1 MNKISLVLLVI
12 VSCTL
17 QQVSAQ
23 APVKPIDSPH
33 EAPIGRRNGVTG
45 ILGAFADE
53 TELLLGQVQQKK
65 EVVIRQIHFTQGLL
79 RGRPVVIAQSGI
91 GKVNAAVTTALMLE
105 HFQPSEIVFTGIA
118 GAVDPALIPGDLVIA
133 TKVAYHDY
141 GSLLPDSMQR
151 RSTRNPTTMQENPIY
166 FPCDK
171 RLLQVADMAGKTIVL
186 EKMSSANGSVLPKI
200 VEGVIVTGDVFVSS
214 QAATQKL
221 YRQMNAEATEMEGA
235 AVGQVC
241 YQQQTPF
248 IIIRSMS
255 DNAGNNAYLD
265 VKSFYRIAARN
276 SASLVM
282 AIMEMLAQHGPR
294 VKTANKPVK

>member
-1 MNKISLVLLVI
+1 MNKINLFLVVV
-12 VSCTL
+12 VSCAL

-23 APVKPIDSPH
+23 APVKPIASSH
-33 EAPIGRRNGVTG
+33 ETPGVKRNGVTG

-91 GKVNAAVTTALMLE
+91 GKVNSAVTTMLMLE

-118 GAVDPALIPGDLVIA
+118 GAVDPALSPGDLVIA

-171 RLLQVADMAGKTIVL
+171 RLLQVADMAAKTITL
-186 EKMSSANGSVLPKI
+186 EKMSSANGSVTPKI
-200 VEGVIVTGDVFVSS
+200 VEGVIVSG
-214 QAATQKL
+214 
-221 YRQMNAEATEMEGA
+221 RC
-235 AVGQVC
+235 VC
-241 YQQQTPF
+241 
-248 IIIRSMS
+248 I
-255 DNAGNNAYLD
+255 L
-265 VKSFYRIAARN
+265 
-276 SASLVM
+276 ASLHPKTLP
-282 AIMEMLAQHGPR
+282 ANECGSDGNGRRSRGTGMLPATDTVYRHPQHER
-294 VKTANKPVK
+294 QRR